1 MDTKDQNLNF
11 CELKADNMEGTV
23 GAAIIVT
30 KTIPVKKTCIRRM
43 ISPGGIT
50 AK

>member
-1 MDTKDQNLNF
+1 MDTNDQNLNF

-30 KTIPVKKTCIRRM
+30 KINTCEKNVHSQNDLTGRNH
-43 ISPGGIT
+43 S
-50 AK
+50 

>member
-11 CELKADNMEGTV
+11 CELKEDNMEYTV

-30 KTIPVKKTCIRRM
+30 LIYTVKKAALINEIHRN
-43 ISPGGIT
+43 GIHG
-50 AK
+50 